1 MDKQDNVSIERLER
15 SDADMDEVNE
25 FRTLRFND
33 QNGRDMQMVFGFK
46 EGHPVAALFRQLT
59 PTEVVEHKGDA
70 MMIIPREVL
79 QVALDQ
85 GWAMPTGEGKV
96 H

>member
-1 MDKQDNVSIERLER
+1 MDKDDNVSLARLER

-33 QNGRDMQMVFGFK
+33 QNGRDMQMVFGFRDG
-46 EGHPVAALFRQLT
+46 EPVAALFRQLS
-59 PTEVVEHKGDA
+59 PEEVVDHNGDA
-70 MMIIPREVL
+70 MLIIPRQVL

-85 GWAMPTGEGKV
+85 GWITPASSNI